1 MGTVAEIL
9 SMKIA
14 TQHEGDCKN
23 SHVKFVCLCNLQ
35 VKLKYKYKVR
45 IFLEESMSFGVL
57 GEHGRGV
64 TEHFG
69 VNVSIFTFH
78 FISHA
83 VTTAKGN
90 PNNNNN
96 NNNGGGGGAPQ
107 INDIDLISANMENAV
122 ASIGG
127 FCCGRSFVI
136 DHQVNTVC
144 LFVFDKLLNG
154 CLMVSKVKGLKCIF
168 KMG

>member
-1 MGTVAEIL
+1 ML
-9 SMKIA
+9 FK
-14 TQHEGDCKN
+14 
-23 SHVKFVCLCNLQ
+23 

-69 VNVSIFTFH
+69 VNVSECVLRSLQPSPVCSSSFH
-78 FISHA
+78 PGRSPHTHTPVSSLSLLLWGSQCA
-83 VTTAKGN
+83 EASSLSTMVNAELVHS
-90 PNNNNN
+90 
-96 NNNGGGGGAPQ
+96 PQ
-107 INDIDLISANMENAV
+107 IDDIDLISANMENAV

-136 DHQVNTVC
+136 DHQV
-144 LFVFDKLLNG
+144 LFVPEK
-154 CLMVSKVKGLKCIF
+154 
-168 KMG
+168 